1 MTTPARNPLSTQH
14 DHGRLRLLLDEQ
26 ETLFVRLD
34 ALSKRQQSLVEGE
47 RTDDL
52 LRVLAER
59 QTVIDHIA
67 DLARQLQPYRDRWDA
82 VLAEAKPDQRARLVC
97 QVERMADLAAMVA
110 TRDDADRKLM
120 ERRRDALAGELA
132 GTGRSKGAVA
142 AYAGATKQR
151 PAARF
156 QDREA

>member
-1 MTTPARNPLSTQH
+1 MTTPARNPLATPH

-26 ETLFVRLD
+26 EALFVRLD

-47 RTDDL
+47 RTDEL
-52 LRVLAER
+52 LRVLTER
-59 QTVIDHIA
+59 QTVIDGIA
-67 DLARQLQPYRDRWDA
+67 ELARELQPFRDHWDA
-82 VLAEAKPDQRARLVC
+82 VLAEAKPEQRDRLAH
-97 QVERMADLAAMVA
+97 QVERMADLAALVA

-120 ERRRDALAGELA
+120 ERRRDSLAGELA

-142 AYAGATKQR
+142 AYAGSSKQR
-151 PAARF
+151 PAAKF

>member
-1 MTTPARNPLSTQH
+1 MTTPHRSPINAPH

-34 ALSKRQQSLVEGE
+34 ALSKRQQSLVESE
-47 RTDDL
+47 RTDEL
-52 LRVLAER
+52 LRVLTER
-59 QTVIDHIA
+59 QTVIDGIA
-67 DLARQLQPYRDRWDA
+67 GLARELQPFRDQWEA
-82 VLAEAKPDQRARLVC
+82 VLAEAKPEQRDRLAQ
-97 QVERMADLAAMVA
+97 QVERMADLAALVA

-120 ERRRDALAGELA
+120 ERRRDSLAGELA

-142 AYAGATKQR
+142 AYAGATTQR
-151 PAARF
+151 PAAKF